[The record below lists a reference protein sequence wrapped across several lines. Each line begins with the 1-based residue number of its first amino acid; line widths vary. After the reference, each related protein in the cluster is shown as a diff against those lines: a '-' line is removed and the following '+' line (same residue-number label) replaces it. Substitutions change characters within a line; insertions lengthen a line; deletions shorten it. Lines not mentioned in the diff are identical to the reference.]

1 MAQFMALVRR
11 DYDKFPEAAFT
22 PELLEAEAQRARQ
35 LYADGVNRMMWG
47 RKDAPGAVILV
58 EAESVEAVYASLESL
73 PLRQKEMLL
82 IDAVI
87 PLGPYRG
94 FGPR

>member
-11 DYDKFPEAAFT
+11 DYEKFPEAAFT
-22 PELLEAEAQRARQ
+22 AELLEAEAQCARQ

-58 EAESVEAVYASLESL
+58 EAESVEAVHASLDTL
-73 PLRQKEMLL
+73 PLREKGMLL

-87 PLGPYRG
+87 PLAPYRG
-94 FGPR
+94 FHPR

>member
-58 EAESVEAVYASLESL
+58 EAESVEAVHASLESL

>member
-11 DYDKFPEAAFT
+11 DYDTFPEAAFT
-22 PELLEAEAQRARQ
+22 PELLEAEAQRARE
-35 LYADGVNRMMWG
+35 LYANGFNRMVWG

-58 EAESVEAVYASLESL
+58 EAESVEAVRASLESL
-73 PLRQKEMLL
+73 PLRAQGMLL

-87 PLGPYRG
+87 PLAPYRG
-94 FGPR
+94 FHPR